1 MLPRRCSV
9 REPSLTRPKIKQE
22 WPSWSD
28 LCRLCGRLSVVNP
41 GFGDNELEGEAEP
54 ESSAK
59 EIMGCKAG
67 NDVNESEDGTLT
79 VSWERILAQ
88 INVLRAFLVKFLNK
102 L

>member
-1 MLPRRCSV
+1 MELGIGGANARAD
-9 REPSLTRPKIKQE
+9 LE
-22 WPSWSD
+22 WTE
-28 LCRLCGRLSVVNP
+28 NH
-41 GFGDNELEGEAEP
+41 EE
-54 ESSAK
+54 
-59 EIMGCKAG
+59 KAG

>member
-1 MLPRRCSV
+1 M
-9 REPSLTRPKIKQE
+9 
-22 WPSWSD
+22 
-28 LCRLCGRLSVVNP
+28 RLVAKKKPITGRIV
-41 GFGDNELEGEAEP
+41 
-54 ESSAK
+54 
-59 EIMGCKAG
+59 KAG